1 MTTLSEA
8 ERKFLE
14 NPFVGVVTTLQR
26 DGSPQSTVVWV
37 DVDDDGVS
45 INTAYGRVKP
55 RNLEHDPRLSLVVVD
70 PNDAYRWFKV
80 LGTGRLVDEGADEQI
95 DRLSRKYTGRDV
107 YASRQ
112 PGEVRDCPVSTCHLW
127 PFRMGLDPEPS
138 RTRGFRKSAV

>member
-1 MTTLSEA
+1 VTEITAA
-8 ERKFLE
+8 ERAFLE
-14 NPFVGVVTTLQR
+14 NPFVGIVTTLQP

-55 RNLEHDPRLSLVVVD
+55 RNIEHDPRLSLVVVD

-80 LGTGRLVDEGADEQI
+80 MGTGRLVDEGADEQI
-95 DRLSRKYTGRDV
+95 DRLSKKYTGRDV

-112 PGEVRDCPVSTCHLW
+112 PGEKRVTVRIAPTRTLS
-127 PFRMGLDPEPS
+127 RGLD
-138 RTRGFRKSAV
+138 